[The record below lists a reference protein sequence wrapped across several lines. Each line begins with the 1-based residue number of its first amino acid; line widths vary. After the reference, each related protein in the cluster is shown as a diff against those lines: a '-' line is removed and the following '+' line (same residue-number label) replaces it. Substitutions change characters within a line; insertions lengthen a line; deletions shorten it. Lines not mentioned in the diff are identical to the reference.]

1 MTRRF
6 PLALLAAGL
15 VACVTA
21 AAGTAATDG
30 LPSARQRGELAVSYT
45 HLTLPTSDLV

>member
-30 LPSARQRGELAVSYT
+30 LPSARQRGELVVGLSLI
-45 HLTLPTSDLV
+45 HI